1 MTNTE
6 TLTWCPNRQGGGP
19 RCTVALRDS
28 AAAWAVALYL
38 YGGPDQWPNV
48 PTLPELSIAYCDVH
62 GEFPRPIDLAVV
74 VPLVDD
80 LMRERWLLAMDKAVR
95 SFRGLNR
102 AVGQAFD
109 AQASRWLS
117 AHWAVR
123 QLARTAGL
131 ELTISLAWGDTL

>member
-1 MTNTE
+1 M
-6 TLTWCPNRQGGGP
+6 
-19 RCTVALRDS
+19 
-28 AAAWAVALYL
+28 YL

-48 PTLPELSIAYCDVH
+48 PTVPELSIAYCDVH